1 MDTRTARRAAEKA
14 ARDLINGRAA
24 LVGELGVMH
33 AERARLAEEVKA
45 AAEQGRQ
52 LIADAGAEASSLVTS
67 AQDLARAGA
76 QLYADAY
83 QVAAAGGWTA
93 ADLAALGFEP
103 ASTGTRRRRA
113 PATEQQPDHGSSLVT
128 LLEQPAVGDLQAA
141 SAPAS

>member
-1 MDTRTARRAAEKA
+1 MDARRARRAAEKA
-14 ARDLINGRAA
+14 ARDLINSRAA

-52 LIADAGAEASSLVTS
+52 LIADAEAEASSLVTS
-67 AQDLARAGA
+67 AQDLSRAGD

-83 QVAAAGGWTA
+83 QVAATGGWTA
-93 ADLAALGFEP
+93 ADLTTLGFEP
-103 ASTGTRRRRA
+103 ASIGPRRRRA
-113 PATEQQPDHGSSLVT
+113 PATEQQPDRDKSVVT

-141 SAPAS
+141 SASAS